1 MSEFYQLKEIISTK
15 IEYVIKGF
23 DEYFKEMFKQHM
35 RKCYSY

>member
-1 MSEFYQLKEIISTK
+1 MSEFDQFTE

-23 DEYFKEMFKQHM
+23 DEYFKELFKQHM